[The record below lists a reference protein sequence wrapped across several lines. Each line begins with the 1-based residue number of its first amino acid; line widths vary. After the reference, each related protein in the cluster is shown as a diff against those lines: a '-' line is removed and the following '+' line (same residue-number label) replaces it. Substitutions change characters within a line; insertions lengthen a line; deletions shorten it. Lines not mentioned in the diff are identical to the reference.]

1 MTIRKQD
8 QRALKRA
15 LLRAGVPAA
24 DRALAYQALY
34 CCRKGGNCADQWQT
48 LIGEK
53 VAARAG
59 FYVWDYIPLEV
70 RRNWME
76 QPD

>member
-8 QRALKRA
+8 QQALKRA
-15 LLRAGVPAA
+15 LLKAHIPAA

-34 CCRKGGNCADQWQT
+34 CCCKGGNVADQWQT
-48 LIGEK
+48 LIGQK

-59 FYVWDYIPLEV
+59 FYVWDYLPLEA
-70 RRNWME
+70 RRNWMN